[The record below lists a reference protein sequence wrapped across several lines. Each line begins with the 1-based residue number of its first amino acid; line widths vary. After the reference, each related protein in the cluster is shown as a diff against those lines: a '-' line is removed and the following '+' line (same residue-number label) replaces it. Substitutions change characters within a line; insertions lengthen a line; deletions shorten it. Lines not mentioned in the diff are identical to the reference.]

1 MIISIIVLAPLLVAL
16 AAVASYR
23 YGITRQP
30 FSTRASVVSVVLVA
44 AAFLSPLLIGVWLPD
59 VLGREVTIQTVR
71 LNDGETISVVQYW
84 NYVDFYSTEAR
95 VTDLSGRT
103 TVRTLDGDD
112 HRHSI
117 APIKFNYGTRIATFH
132 FMDGRRPTI
141 QL

>member
-1 MIISIIVLAPLLVAL
+1 VL
-16 AAVASYR
+16 
-23 YGITRQP
+23 
-30 FSTRASVVSVVLVA
+30 LVA
-44 AAFLSPLLIGVWLPD
+44 AAFLAPLLIGVWLPD

-95 VTDLSGRT
+95 VTDSSGRT
-103 TVRTLDGDD
+103 TVHTLDGDD

-117 APIKFNYGTRIATFH
+117 VPIEFNYGTRIATFH
-132 FMDGRRPTI
+132 FLDGRRPTI